1 MCVASLPP
9 FYSLVARSGV
19 HQGQCVWLY
28 CPHFPSSWHYK
39 IPLYF
44 SERCTQLYSREGS
57 YYGRDVGLLL
67 HLPHSLSRAHTAF
80 WKSFD
85 RVSLA
90 LPGVDLIPPPAV
102 AVFLLARSQCVEF
115 FLDCV
120 MSMTPGEIFFLC
132 YRGTRGYAIVEYGE
146 NTDFGRSLLV
156 QSAALWLS
164 VYCLR
169 EPCPCIV

>member
-1 MCVASLPP
+1 MLACCSISLLS
-9 FYSLVARSGV
+9 FVNMLLLLFL
-19 HQGQCVWLY
+19 H
-28 CPHFPSSWHYK
+28 
-39 IPLYF
+39 
-44 SERCTQLYSREGS
+44 SREGS

-102 AVFLLARSQCVEF
+102 AVFQPARCQCVEF

-132 YRGTRGYAIVEYGE
+132 YRGIRGEHRLRPLSPSSVCGALAVRALFEG
-146 NTDFGRSLLV
+146 TGP
-156 QSAALWLS
+156 SATTAFS
-164 VYCLR
+164 
-169 EPCPCIV
+169 